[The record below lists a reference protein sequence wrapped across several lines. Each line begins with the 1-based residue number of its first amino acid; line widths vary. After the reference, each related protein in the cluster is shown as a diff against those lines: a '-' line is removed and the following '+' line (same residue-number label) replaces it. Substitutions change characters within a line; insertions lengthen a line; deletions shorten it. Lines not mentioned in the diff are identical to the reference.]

1 MEETLRQLGGLL
13 LGSVPTIVLFLI
25 LYVAYRTLVHGP
37 LEKVLAERRARTEGA
52 MEKAR
57 ADIAAAEAR
66 TAEYENRLREAKV
79 GVFKAQEARRQ
90 RLMQTRAAAIAE
102 ARAHADALVKQNK
115 SALAQD
121 VEQSKVGLQ
130 TEAERLAGEI
140 IHSILRQAK
149 PHNSPRVGR
158 NENSAPGNSQPEA
171 TSLRGHAHARVL
183 LAAGCL

>member
-25 LYVAYRTLVHGP
+25 LYVAYGTLVHKP

-66 TAEYENRLREAKV
+66 TAEYENRLREARV
-79 GVFKAQEARRQ
+79 SVFKAQEARRQ
-90 RLMQTRAAAIAE
+90 KILQTRAAATAE

-115 SALAQD
+115 TALAAD
-121 VEQSKVGLQ
+121 VEQSKNGLRG
-130 TEAERLAGEI
+130 EAERLAGEVI
-140 IHSILRQAK
+140 NSVLRQA
-149 PHNSPRVGR
+149 R
-158 NENSAPGNSQPEA
+158 ASQQP
-171 TSLRGHAHARVL
+171 
-183 LAAGCL
+183 AGGTQ